1 MNPHSSLATSES
13 GVAASATGR
22 EDVTVEDC
30 AFWEEGNND
39 RDMVESKAPEGT
51 LGACTAR
58 PN

>member
-1 MNPHSSLATSES
+1 
-13 GVAASATGR
+13 
-22 EDVTVEDC
+22 VTVEDC